1 MRKFG
6 RHVRGGLTNEASNRV
21 LVCAGARRASGQR
34 SLAGFDPVEDGL
46 QLASAATLAA
56 LILTLAKARSQQ
68 QKALILKVL
77 DELGNP
83 LTVLRGYISMF
94 NDGTLTSVN
103 GHARDLQREC
113 DRLQLISR
121 RLVDT
126 IRHSA

>member
-1 MRKFG
+1 MKLRIGF
-6 RHVRGGLTNEASNRV
+6 LFA
-21 LVCAGARRASGQR
+21 LALGAQIVNA
-34 SLAGFDPVEDGL
+34 AWHGFDLVEDGL

-56 LILTLAKARSQQ
+56 LILTLAKARSQR

-103 GHARDLQREC
+103 GHAQGLQREC